1 MQIPRKLTLAEALYS
16 DIENNESINQLY
28 ETLLYNYSRK
38 ILNLDVP
45 YKEYDMKAALR
56 YADVLSKAAEVEGH
70 EKYNLWGQEFAILLS
85 LLEPEDERVKY
96 ILGTVLSNMGNYRGL
111 KAPAINGFETLD
123 VFDGLFYEYNKS
135 ELRIP
140 GTEDEYFFFDQ
151 KYVYDNLKQ
160 KYFSYSG
167 PTSMGKSFVVQTY
180 VEQQVKNGS
189 EDNFAILVPTKALI
203 NEVRSNV
210 IGSLKGLLKEKNYRV
225 VSSSGDL
232 VLQQDHHFIFV
243 MTPERM
249 LYTLIS
255 MPDMKIDFLF
265 IDEAHKISDR
275 GGRSSY
281 YYKVI
286 AQLQV
291 MKQYPSI
298 IFASPN
304 IPNPEV
310 YLSIIPGM
318 KKEEIHKLASKYTP
332 VCQFKYYID
341 LCDGV
346 GYQHND
352 YAHRLTDLPYDFTGC
367 QLNDLINAAGAGKQN
382 VVYCNARQKVVDY
395 AVNYARNLPVSTD
408 ERLISLAK
416 DIRNEVHNDCYLADL
431 IMRGVAYHVGYL
443 PSNIR
448 LRIERSFEEGI
459 LRTIFCTSTLVE
471 GVNLPADNIFI
482 TSYKNGNAKMD
493 EVEFR
498 NLVGRV
504 GRIRYNLY
512 GNVFFVRM
520 DEKLK
525 AEKYIDLMQKEIP
538 PQSISLEIPEN
549 KKSFANVVADLVDGD
564 ISLEKSR
571 AATTDKDYE
580 ALRKFAL
587 ILTRDIAMDISTP
600 VREMFK
606 EVMTPEAEQ
615 KIKENF
621 PIVKTSDDI
630 TLSHDQAESLRDLI
644 VAGTEYPK
652 LTGENDEVDFE
663 ELVSF
668 MMKLRRVFKWDI
680 YEKQTIGKAGRDS
693 LDSVIRWYSVMLLR
707 WIRGNGLSQ
716 IIYHALE
723 YKEKH
728 PYSGV
733 WVGNNKLADV
743 YIKESKLHKNYI
755 IAETL
760 GVIEN
765 VLLFSISNYF
775 RKFSLEYKEFHGV
788 DHFENDWYEFVE
800 YGTTNPLTI
809 FLQQMGYSREA
820 STYIEQPANRSKYL
834 DESGNEIRIRKSILQ
849 CGNIGVETESED
861 IQFNMPELFID

>member
-16 DIENNESINQLY
+16 DIESNENVNQVY
-28 ETLLYNYSRK
+28 DALLYNYSRE
-38 ILNLDVP
+38 ILRLDIP
-45 YKEYDMKAALR
+45 YKEFDVNAALR
-56 YADVLSKAAEVEGH
+56 YADILSKAADVNGY

-85 LLEPEDERVKY
+85 LLRPQDERVKY

-111 KAPAINGFETLD
+111 KSPSVDGFETID

-135 ELRIP
+135 ELKIP

-189 EDNFAILVPTKALI
+189 EQNFAILVPTKALI
-203 NEVRSNV
+203 NEVRSNI
-210 IGSLKGLLKEKNYRV
+210 IGSLKELLKEKNYRV
-225 VSSSGDL
+225 VSASGDL
-232 VLQQDHHFIFV
+232 VLQQEHHFIFV

-255 MPDMKIDFLF
+255 MPELKIDFLF
-265 IDEAHKISDR
+265 VDEAHKISDR

-286 AQLQV
+286 AQLQE

-310 YLSIIPGM
+310 YLSIIPDM
-318 KKEEIHKLASKYTP
+318 QATEIHKLALKYTP
-332 VCQFKYYID
+332 VCKFKYFID
-341 LCDGV
+341 LLDGI
-346 GYQHND
+346 GYQYND
-352 YAHRLTDLPYDFTGC
+352 YAQRFTNLPFDFSGYK
-367 QLNDLINAAGAGKQN
+367 LNDLINNAGAGKQN

-395 AVNYARNLPVSTD
+395 AVEYARNLPVSTD
-408 ERLISLAK
+408 EKLINLAK
-416 DIRNEVHNDCYLADL
+416 DIQNEVHNDCYLADL
-431 IMRGVAYHVGYL
+431 VMRGVAYHVGYL
-443 PSNIR
+443 PGNIR

-482 TSYKNGNAKMD
+482 TSYKNGISNMD

-512 GNVFFVRM
+512 GNVFLVRM
-520 DEKLK
+520 EDNLK
-525 AEKYIDLMQKEIP
+525 AENYLDLMKKEVP
-538 PQSISLEIPEN
+538 PQVISLEIPEN
-549 KKSFANVVADLVDGD
+549 RKYFSTVMTDLVNGD
-564 ISLEKSR
+564 ISLSKTQVV
-571 AATTDKDYE
+571 ATGQDYE

-587 ILTRDIAMDISTP
+587 ILIRDIALNVNTP
-600 VREMFK
+600 IREMFK
-606 EVMTPEAEQ
+606 KVMSPEAEQ

-621 PIVKTSDDI
+621 PALKTSDDI
-630 TLSHDQAESLRDLI
+630 TLSHDQAESLHDLI
-644 VAGTEYPK
+644 IAGTEYPK
-652 LTGENDEVDFE
+652 LTGENDQVDFE
-663 ELVSF
+663 ELVEF

-680 YEKQTIGKAGRDS
+680 YEKQTLGKAGRDS

-707 WIRGNGLSQ
+707 WIRGNGLNQ

-728 PYSGV
+728 PNTGV

-743 YIKESKLHKNYI
+743 YYKDSKKHKNYI

-788 DHFENDWYEFVE
+788 EHFENDWYEFVE

-820 STYIEQPANRSKYL
+820 STYIEQPANRNKYL
-834 DESGNEIRIRKSILQ
+834 DESGEEIRIRKSILQ

>member
-1 MQIPRKLTLAEALYS
+1 MQIPRKVTLAEALYS
-16 DIENNESINQLY
+16 NIESNENVNQVY
-28 ETLLYNYSRK
+28 DALLYNYSRK
-38 ILNLDVP
+38 LLNLDIP
-45 YKEYDMKAALR
+45 YREYDVDAALR
-56 YADVLSKAAEVEGH
+56 YADILSKAADVKGY

-85 LLEPEDERVKY
+85 LLHPQDERVKY
-96 ILGTVLSNMGNYRGL
+96 ILGSVLSNMGNYRGL
-111 KAPAINGFETLD
+111 KAPSVDGFETID

-135 ELRIP
+135 ELKIP

-189 EDNFAILVPTKALI
+189 EQNFAILVPTKALI
-203 NEVRSNV
+203 NEVRSNI
-210 IGSLKGLLKEKNYRV
+210 IGSLKELLKEKNYRV
-225 VSSSGDL
+225 VSASGDL

-255 MPDMKIDFLF
+255 MPELKIDFLF
-265 IDEAHKISDR
+265 VDEAHKISDR

-286 AQLQV
+286 AQLQE
-291 MKQYPSI
+291 MEQYPSI

-310 YLSIIPGM
+310 YLSIIPGIR
-318 KKEEIHKLASKYTP
+318 KEEVHRLASKYTP

-352 YAHRLTDLPYDFTGC
+352 YAHRFTDLSFDFSGY
-367 QLNDLINAAGAGKQN
+367 QLNDLISTAGAEKQN
-382 VVYCNARQKVVDY
+382 VVYCNARQKVVEY
-395 AVNYARNLPVSTD
+395 AVRYARNLPISTD
-408 ERLISLAK
+408 EKLINLAK
-416 DIRNEVHNDCYLADL
+416 DIRKEVHNDCYLTDL
-431 IMRGVAYHVGYL
+431 VMRGVAYHVGYL
-443 PSNIR
+443 PGNIR
-448 LRIERSFEEGI
+448 LRIERSFEEGA

-482 TSYKNGNAKMD
+482 TSYKNGNSKMD

-520 DEKLK
+520 EDNLK
-525 AEKYIDLMQKEIP
+525 AENYIDLMQKEIP
-538 PQSISLEIPEN
+538 PQVVSLGIPEN
-549 KKSFANVVADLVDGD
+549 RKLFPSVVTDLVNGD
-564 ISLEKSR
+564 ISLTKSHEV
-571 AATTDKDYE
+571 ATERDYE

-587 ILTRDIAMDISTP
+587 ILTRDIALDINTP
-600 VREMFK
+600 IREMFK
-606 EVMTPEAEQ
+606 EVMTPEAER
-615 KIKENF
+615 KIREKF
-621 PIVKTSDDI
+621 PVTKTSDDI

-644 VAGTEYPK
+644 AAGTEYPN
-652 LTGENDEVDFE
+652 LAGENDEVDFE
-663 ELVSF
+663 ELVDF
-668 MMKLRRVFKWDI
+668 MMKLRCVFKWDI
-680 YEKQTIGKAGRDS
+680 YERQTLGKEGRDS

-707 WIRGNGLSQ
+707 WIRGNGLNQ

-728 PYSGV
+728 PYSGI

-743 YIKESKLHKNYI
+743 YIKDSKLHKNYI

-788 DHFENDWYEFVE
+788 DHFENDWYEYVE

-820 STYIEQPANRSKYL
+820 STYIEQLANRIKYL

>member
-1 MQIPRKLTLAEALYS
+1 MQIPRKLTLAEALYL

-56 YADVLSKAAEVEGH
+56 YADVLSKAAEVEGY

-111 KAPAINGFETLD
+111 KSPAINGFETRD

-180 VEQQVKNGS
+180 VEQQVRNGS

-255 MPDMKIDFLF
+255 MPGMKIDFLF

-286 AQLQV
+286 AQLQA

-318 KKEEIHKLASKYTP
+318 KKDEIHKLASKYTP

-341 LCDGV
+341 LCDGI

-367 QLNDLINAAGAGKQN
+367 KLNDLINAAGEGKQN

-395 AVNYARNLPVSTD
+395 AVNYARNLPMSTD

-549 KKSFANVVADLVDGD
+549 KKRFATVVADLVDGD

-571 AATTDKDYE
+571 TATTDKDYE

-600 VREMFK
+600 IREMFK

-630 TLSHDQAESLRDLI
+630 SLSHDQAESLRDLI
-644 VAGTEYPK
+644 AAGTEYPK

-668 MMKLRRVFKWDI
+668 MIKLRRVFKWDI

-788 DHFENDWYEFVE
+788 DHFDNDWYEYVE

-820 STYIEQPANRSKYL
+820 STYIEQPANRIKYL
-834 DESGNEIRIRKSILQ
+834 DESGNEIRIRKLILH

>member
-56 YADVLSKAAEVEGH
+56 YADVLSKAAEIEGY

-111 KAPAINGFETLD
+111 KSPTINGFESRD
-123 VFDGLFYEYNKS
+123 IFDGLFYEYNKS

-180 VEQQVKNGS
+180 IEQQVKNGS

-203 NEVRSNV
+203 NEVRSNM

-255 MPDMKIDFLF
+255 MPDIKIDFLF

-286 AQLQV
+286 AQLQA

-341 LCDGV
+341 LCDGI

-352 YAHRLTDLPYDFTGC
+352 YAHRLTDLPYDFTGY
-367 QLNDLINAAGAGKQN
+367 QLNDLINAVGAGKQN

-408 ERLISLAK
+408 ERLLSLAK

-482 TSYKNGNAKMD
+482 TSYKNGNARMD

-512 GNVFFVRM
+512 GNVFFVRI

-525 AEKYIDLMQKEIP
+525 AEKYIDLIQKEIP

-549 KKSFANVVADLVDGD
+549 KKSFANVVEDLVEGD

-571 AATTDKDYE
+571 ASTTDKDYE

-587 ILTRDIAMDISTP
+587 ILIRDIAMDISTP

-615 KIKENF
+615 RIKENF
-621 PIVKTSDDI
+621 PIIKTSDDI

-644 VAGTEYPK
+644 AVGTEYPK

-668 MMKLRRVFKWDI
+668 MMKLRRVFKWDV

-820 STYIEQPANRSKYL
+820 STYIEQPTNRSKYL
-834 DESGNEIRIRKSILQ
+834 DESGDEIRIRKSILQ